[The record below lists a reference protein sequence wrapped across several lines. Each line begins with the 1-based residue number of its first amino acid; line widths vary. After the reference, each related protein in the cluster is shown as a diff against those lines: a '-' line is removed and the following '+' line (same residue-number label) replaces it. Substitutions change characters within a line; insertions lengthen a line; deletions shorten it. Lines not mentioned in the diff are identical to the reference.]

1 MSGDAGSTTKTREL
15 AARSSVHVALM
26 PQSGPDGVD
35 RSTQRLFEQF
45 QQHRD
50 PAIREKLL
58 RRFLPLARRLAAS
71 YANSSEPLDDLVQVA
86 TLALLVAIDR
96 FEPERGFG
104 FRTFAI
110 PTITGA
116 LKRHFRSATW
126 GVHVARGA
134 QERALAIDD
143 ASQFLAGL
151 NNRAPTLQEI
161 GKYLR
166 IDTDAVL
173 DGLQTAAAYRPDS
186 LDAPASTREGDQ
198 EGMTV
203 GDGVGTEDPRFELVE
218 DRIEVARVLHC
229 LTDFEREVLRLRF
242 VRELTQVQIAAA
254 MGISQ
259 MQVSRVLRRSLD
271 RLRALAEESGEDSVA
286 A

>member
-1 MSGDAGSTTKTREL
+1 MRGEPKTAAPARVL
-15 AARSSVHVALM
+15 ADSAQAAAQA
-26 PQSGPDGVD
+26 PQSGLDGGT

-45 QQHRD
+45 QRDRD
-50 PAIREKLL
+50 PAIREELL

-86 TLALLVAIDR
+86 TLALIVAIDR
-96 FEPERGFG
+96 FEPDRGFG

-143 ASQFLAGL
+143 ASEFLAGL

-161 GKYLR
+161 AKYLR
-166 IDTDAVL
+166 IGTDAVL

-198 EGMTV
+198 EGLTV
-203 GDGVGTEDPRFELVE
+203 GDGVGGEDERFELVE

-229 LTDFEREVLRLRF
+229 LSDFEREVLRLRF
-242 VRELTQVQIAAA
+242 VRELTQVQIAAE

-271 RLRALAEESGEDSVA
+271 RLRALAEESSGDSVA

>member
-1 MSGDAGSTTKTREL
+1 MSGVPQPSRGGLGIVGVAGTRP
-15 AARSSVHVALM
+15 AQ
-26 PQSGPDGVD
+26 PQSGLDGGT

-45 QQHRD
+45 QQDRD
-50 PAIREKLL
+50 PAIREELL
-58 RRFLPLARRLAAS
+58 RRFLPLARRLAAG

-96 FEPERGFG
+96 FEPDRGFG
-104 FRTFAI
+104 FKTFAI

-134 QERALAIDD
+134 QERVLAIDD
-143 ASQFLAGL
+143 ASEFLAGL

-161 GKYLR
+161 GRYLG
-166 IDTDAVL
+166 IGTDAVL
-173 DGLQTAAAYRPDS
+173 DGMQTAAAYRPDS
-186 LDAPASTREGDQ
+186 LDAPAGTREGDL
-198 EGMTV
+198 EGASV
-203 GDGVGTEDPRFELVE
+203 GDGVGDEDARFELAE
-218 DRIEVARVLHC
+218 DRIEVARVLQC
-229 LTDFEREVLRLRF
+229 LTDFERDVLRLRF
-242 VRELTQVQIAAA
+242 VREMTQVQIAAE

-271 RLRALAEESGEDSVA
+271 RLRELAAESAEDHMA